1 MAEEIDTISTLI
13 KDGKS
18 FLLSGG
24 AGSGKTHSLVEL
36 LKAIYEDQP
45 LSRVACITYTNVAVD
60 EIKSRAPY
68 SDLRVSTIHDFMWS
82 LIFSYQGDLK
92 KSLVKLIIENRIG
105 YTGDEALDEVYF
117 SDKEIKYK
125 EWKKLEKGVV
135 SHDEV
140 LLLAEDMFAN
150 NKLLADIVKD
160 TYDFIF
166 VDEYQDTADEVIQIL
181 LTHLQLSS
189 KTNILGFFGDKMQ
202 AIYKSDTTLIQQFI
216 DGSDLQEI
224 EKKDNRRNPKAV
236 IKLINALRTD
246 GLVQQAAQDSNAP
259 NYEQVGNIKFLYSQ
273 EPDYDI
279 AAIKRTQ
286 YFTDWDFTAV
296 KDNKELYLVKN
307 LIADKAGFP
316 ILMGIYDKDQI
327 IAYKERVRKEI
338 RDKGMQIDETKS
350 FGEVIVEVNKAPTP
364 GMQTFIDANTEL
376 YESAKGMPYQT
387 IKDVYL
393 DTDQLFGDKKNSE
406 ADSSRKDDK
415 RDALI
420 NHLFQ
425 IQECIE
431 LYQTKKYNQF
441 IKKTKFSVMSIK
453 AKRDL
458 NNYIEKLVCMSDE
471 TIEAVIDYADEKG
484 IWKKDDKFQEFC
496 ETRGYVYARVKS
508 VKYAELMNLYAYVED
523 HTPYS
528 TQHGIKG
535 AEFNNVLVVLD
546 NGGWNNYNFVYLFE
560 NTSGKERV
568 IARTSKLF
576 YVCCSRA
583 KQNLV
588 VYFNKPT
595 ASAIEK
601 AKIWFGSENVID
613 LDA

>member
-1 MAEEIDTISTLI
+1 MAKELETITSLI

-24 AGSGKTHSLVEL
+24 AGSGKTHSLIEL
-36 LKAIYEDQP
+36 LKVIYEDRP

-68 SDLRVSTIHDFMWS
+68 SDLRVSTIHDFMWGVIS
-82 LIFSYQGDLK
+82 SYQRDLK
-92 KSLVKLIIENRIG
+92 KSLVRLIEGDRIG
-105 YTGDEALDEVYF
+105 YTGDETLDETYF

-125 EWKKLEKGVV
+125 EWKQLERGVV

-150 NKLLADIVKD
+150 HKLLADIVKD
-160 TYDFIF
+160 TYDYIFI
-166 VDEYQDTADEVIQIL
+166 DEYQDTADEVIKIL
-181 LTHLQLSS
+181 LTHLQLST
-189 KTNILGFFGDKMQ
+189 KTNVLGFFGDKMQ

-216 DGSDLQEI
+216 ENSGLQEV
-224 EKKDNRRNPKAV
+224 EKKDNRRNPEVV

-246 GLVQQAAQDSNAP
+246 GLVQQAAADPHAP
-259 NYEQVGNIKFLYSQ
+259 NHEQTGDIKFLYSQ
-273 EPDYDI
+273 MPDYDI
-279 AAIKRTQ
+279 SAIKRTQ
-286 YFTDWDFTAV
+286 YFTGWDFKAV

-316 ILMGIYDKDQI
+316 TLMSIYDKDQI
-327 IAYKERVRKEI
+327 IAYKERIRKEI
-338 RDKGMQIDETKS
+338 RDKGIEMDETKS
-350 FGEVIVEVNKAPTP
+350 FREVVAEVNKPPTP
-364 GMQTFIDANTEL
+364 GMQIFIDANADL
-376 YESAKGMPYQT
+376 YEIAKAMPYQT
-387 IKDVYL
+387 IKNIYL

-406 ADSSRKDDK
+406 VDSHNMDDK

-441 IKKTKFSVMSIK
+441 IKKTKFPVTSIK
-453 AKRDL
+453 AKQNLSD
-458 NNYIEKLVCMSDE
+458 YIEKLVSMSGE
-471 TIEAVIDYADEKG
+471 TIETVIDYADQMG
-484 IWKKDDKFQEFC
+484 VWKKDDKFQEFC
-496 ETRGYVYARVKS
+496 DTRSYVYSRVKS
-508 VKYAELMNLYAYVED
+508 VKYTELINLYEYIED

-560 NTSGKERV
+560 NTPGKESV

-583 KQNLV
+583 KQNLI

-595 ASAIEK
+595 AGAIEK
-601 AKIWFGSENVID
+601 AKIWFGPENVIN
-613 LDA
+613 LDP